1 MEAACDVSSLPVLTF
16 RFIGTKSCIIQHPQK
31 DEIIHSHICSI
42 FVNNLIEG
50 KKQVRMTN
58 LSMNSRESI
67 HSHPLKPSQ

>member
-1 MEAACDVSSLPVLTF
+1 MLPVLAF
-16 RFIGTKSCIIQHPQK
+16 RFIGTKSSSCIIQHPQK
-31 DEIIHSHICSI
+31 GEFTNSRICSI

-67 HSHPLKPSQ
+67 HRHP